1 MKNLLIIAALGG
13 VAALALVPA
22 TYGQRGAAGKDV
34 AAVVKGNTEFALNL
48 YGKLRAHSGNLFCSP
63 YSISTALA
71 MTYAGA
77 RGQTAAEMAR
87 ALDFTLDPGRLHP
100 AFGALQQ
107 QLIQGSGPKHGYQLN
122 VANALWGQQNF
133 GFLPDFLNLTRRDYG
148 AGLREIDFTTD
159 PEAARRVINTWVEQ
173 QTHDRIKD
181 LLPQGLLTTDTRLVL
196 TNAIYFK
203 GFWAE
208 QFKKA
213 QTRPEPFKLAGG
225 GQVQTP
231 LMHRTSHFKYLDGGD
246 FQALELPY
254 KGKDLSMVVLLPK
267 KVNGLSALEGKLT
280 EANLAGWLGRMQP
293 REVQVA
299 LPRFK
304 MTRAF
309 NLNKVLESLGMR
321 QAFTPGGA
329 DFSGMSGTNGRRLFI
344 QAVVHKAFVDV
355 NEEGTEAAAATGVA
369 VALTSAA
376 PRAVDFRADRPFVF
390 LIRDNRSGS
399 LLFLGRLTNPG

>member
-1 MKNLLIIAALGG
+1 MKSVIILGIIG
-13 VAALALVPA
+13 TLAALAAAPRPDR
-22 TYGQRGAAGKDV
+22 RGGPDQKDV
-34 AAVVKGNTEFALNL
+34 GAVVKGNTEFALNL
-48 YGKLRAHSGNLFCSP
+48 YGKLRAQPGNLFCSP

-87 ALDFTLDPGRLHP
+87 ALDFTLEPGRLHP
-100 AFGALQQ
+100 AFGALQHR
-107 QLIQGSGPKHGYQLN
+107 LLQGSGPKHGYQLS

-133 GFLPDFLNLTRRDYG
+133 GFLPDFLNRTRRDYG
-148 AGLREIDFTTD
+148 AGLREVDFRAD
-159 PEAARRVINTWVEQ
+159 PEAARRIINAWVEQ
-173 QTHDRIKD
+173 RTRDRIKD

-208 QFKKA
+208 QFTKA
-213 QTRPEPFKLAGG
+213 NTRLEPFQLAGG
-225 GQVQTP
+225 GQVQGP
-231 LMHRTSHFKYLDGGD
+231 LMHRTGHFKYLDGGD

-254 KGKDLSMVVLLPK
+254 RGKDLSMVVLLPK
-267 KVNGLSALEGKLT
+267 KVNGLAALEGRLK
-280 EANLAGWLGRMQP
+280 EANRAAWLGRLREQ
-293 REVQVA
+293 EVQVA
-299 LPRFK
+299 LPRFTV
-304 MTRAF
+304 TREF
-309 NLNKVLESLGMR
+309 NLNQVLESLGMR
-321 QAFTPGGA
+321 QAFVPGGA

-369 VALTSAA
+369 VAKEAA
-376 PRAVDFRADRPFVF
+376 PADPAVFRADHPFVF

-399 LLFLGRLTNPG
+399 MLFLGRLTNPA

>member
-1 MKNLLIIAALGG
+1 MRSAIILGIIG
-13 VAALALVPA
+13 SLAALAVVPPA
-22 TYGQRGAAGKDV
+22 HGRRGGAGGDV
-34 AAVVKGNTEFALNL
+34 AAVVKGNTEFALSL
-48 YGKLRAHSGNLFCSP
+48 YGKLRAQAGNLFCSP
-63 YSISTALA
+63 YSVSTALA

-77 RGQTAAEMAR
+77 RGQTAAEMAK
-87 ALDFTLDPGRLHP
+87 ALDFTLDPGHLHP
-100 AFGALQQ
+100 AFGALQH
-107 QLIQGSGPKHGYQLN
+107 QLIQGSGKKQGYQLN
-122 VANALWGQQNF
+122 VANALWGQEHF

-148 AGLREIDFTTD
+148 AGLREVNFQSD

-213 QTRPEPFKLAGG
+213 STKQEPFQLAGG
-225 GQVQTP
+225 GQVQVP
-231 LMHRTSHFKYLDGGD
+231 LMHQTGHFQYHDGGT

-254 KGKDLSMVVLLPK
+254 RGRELSLLVLLPK
-267 KVNGLSALEGKLT
+267 RVDGLAALEGRLT
-280 EANLAGWLGRMQP
+280 AANLAAWLGRLREQ
-293 REVQVA
+293 EVQVA

-304 MTRAF
+304 VTGAF
-309 NLNKVLESLGMR
+309 NLNQVLEALGMR
-321 QAFTPGGA
+321 QAFIPGGA
-329 DFSGMSGTNGRRLFI
+329 DFSGMSGTNGRKLFL

-369 VALTSAA
+369 VAEEAEPA
-376 PRAVDFRADRPFVF
+376 DPAVFRADHPFVF

-399 LLFLGRLTNPG
+399 VLFLGRLTNPA

>member
-1 MKNLLIIAALGG
+1 MRSTIILGIIG
-13 VAALALVPA
+13 SLAALATSPRPDR
-22 TYGQRGAAGKDV
+22 RGGPDQENV

-48 YGKLRAHSGNLFCSP
+48 YGKLRAQSGNLFCSP
-63 YSISTALA
+63 YSVSTALA

-77 RGQTAAEMAR
+77 RGPTAAEMAR
-87 ALDFTLDPGRLHP
+87 ALDFTLEPGRLHP
-100 AFGALQQ
+100 TFGALQNR
-107 QLIQGSGPKHGYQLN
+107 LIKGGGPKHGYQVN
-122 VANALWGQQNF
+122 VANALWGQEHF

-148 AGLREIDFTTD
+148 AGLREVNFQAD

-213 QTRPEPFKLAGG
+213 NTKQEPFKLAGG
-225 GQVQTP
+225 DQVQAP
-231 LMHRTSHFKYLDGGD
+231 LMHRTDHFQYLDGGD

-254 KGKDLSMVVLLPK
+254 RGNDLSMVILLPK
-267 KVNGLSALEGKLT
+267 KVDGLSALEKKLT
-280 EANLAGWLGRMQP
+280 AANLAAWLGRLREQ
-293 REVQVA
+293 EVQVA

-304 MTRAF
+304 VTRAF
-309 NLNKVLESLGMR
+309 NLNQVLESLGMR
-321 QAFTPGGA
+321 QAFVAGGA
-329 DFSGMSGTNGRRLFI
+329 DFSGVSGTNGKRLFL

-355 NEEGTEAAAATGVA
+355 NEEGTEAAAATGV
-369 VALTSAA
+369 VVKEEAA
-376 PRAVDFRADRPFVF
+376 PAEPAVFRADHPFVF

-399 LLFLGRLTNPG
+399 VLFLGRLTNPA

>member
-1 MKNLLIIAALGG
+1 MKSVIILGIIG
-13 VAALALVPA
+13 SLAALAVMPPA
-22 TYGQRGAAGKDV
+22 HGRRGAAGGDV
-34 AAVVKGNTEFALNL
+34 RAVVKGNTEFALSL
-48 YGKLRAHSGNLFCSP
+48 YGKLRAQSGNLFCSP
-63 YSISTALA
+63 YSVSTALA

-77 RGQTAAEMAR
+77 RGQTAAEMAK
-87 ALDFTLDPGRLHP
+87 ALDFTLDPGHLHP

-122 VANALWGQQNF
+122 VANALWGQEHF

-148 AGLREIDFTTD
+148 AGLREVDFKAD

-173 QTHDRIKD
+173 QTHDKIKD
-181 LLPQGLLTTDTRLVL
+181 LLPQGLLTTATRLVL

-208 QFKKA
+208 PFKKA
-213 QTRPEPFKLAGG
+213 NTQHEPFKLAGG
-225 GQVQTP
+225 GQVQVP
-231 LMHRTSHFKYLDGGD
+231 LMHRKDHFKYHDGGD

-267 KVNGLSALEGKLT
+267 KVNGLAALEGRLT
-280 EANLAGWLGRMQP
+280 TANLAAWLDRLREQ
-293 REVQVA
+293 EVQVA

-304 MTRAF
+304 VTRAF
-309 NLNKVLESLGMR
+309 NLNKVLEALGMR
-321 QAFTPGGA
+321 RAFIPGGA
-329 DFSGMSGTNGRRLFI
+329 DFTGMSGSNGRKLFI

-369 VALTSAA
+369 EGQEAEPVA
-376 PRAVDFRADRPFVF
+376 PPVFRADHPFVF

-399 LLFLGRLTNPG
+399 ILFLGRLTNPA